1 MIGTISDT
9 KTIASARD
17 LGKRFGDFA
26 ALDAID
32 FSLQEKKIYGLLG
45 RNGAGKTTLM
55 QILTGQ
61 EFPTSGAVEVFGQ
74 APHENARVLT
84 DVCFV
89 KESQKYPDDFK
100 VRHVLA
106 SARHL
111 LPHWNEELAQTL
123 MEDFDLPSC
132 RKVKKLSRGM
142 TSALGVTVGLASR
155 APLTLFDEP
164 YLGLDA
170 VARHLFYDRLL
181 ADYAAHPRT
190 VVLSTH
196 LIDEVSD
203 LIEHVIL
210 IDKGRIVLDED
221 ADALRGGAV
230 VVSGLASLVAA
241 FTSNKTVLHR
251 ESLGSHERATVQTT
265 LTDTERD
272 RAVDEGLQFEPLS
285 LQQLVVRSTTAAGTT
300 TRQEDAR

>member
-1 MIGTISDT
+1 MIGTAFDT
-9 KTIASARD
+9 KTVASARG
-17 LGKRFGDFA
+17 LGKRFGDFV
-26 ALDAID
+26 ALDGID
-32 FSLQEKKIYGLLG
+32 FSLQENKIYGLLG
-45 RNGAGKTTLM
+45 RTGAGKTTLM

-61 EFPTSGAVEVFGQ
+61 EFQTSGVVEIFGQ
-74 APHENARVLT
+74 APHENSRVLT

-89 KESQKYPDDFK
+89 KEGQKYPDDFR
-100 VRHVLA
+100 VGHVLA
-106 SARHL
+106 TARHL

-123 MEDFDLPSC
+123 LEDFDLPLC

-181 ADYAAHPRT
+181 ADYAEHPRT

-196 LIDEVSD
+196 LIDEISD

-221 ADALRGGAV
+221 TDALREDAV
-230 VVSGLASLVAA
+230 VVSGLASLVAD

-251 ESLGSHERATVQTT
+251 ESLGNHERATVQAS
-265 LTDTERD
+265 LSDSERD
-272 RAVDEGLQFEPLS
+272 RAVDHGLHFEPLS
-285 LQQLVVRSTTAAGTT
+285 LQQLVVRSTTATK
-300 TRQEDAR
+300 EEAR

>member
-1 MIGTISDT
+1 MIGTAFDT
-9 KTIASARD
+9 KTVASARG
-17 LGKRFGDFA
+17 LGKRFGDFV
-26 ALDAID
+26 ALDGID
-32 FSLQEKKIYGLLG
+32 FSLQEDKIYGLLG

-61 EFPTSGAVEVFGQ
+61 EFQTSGVVEIFGQ
-74 APHENARVLT
+74 DPHENSRVLT

-89 KESQKYPDDFK
+89 KESQKYPDDFR
-100 VRHVLA
+100 VGHVLA
-106 SARHL
+106 TARHL

-123 MEDFDLPSC
+123 LEDFDLPLC

-181 ADYAAHPRT
+181 ADYAEHPRT

-221 ADALRGGAV
+221 TDALREGAV
-230 VVSGLASLVAA
+230 VVSGLASLVAD

-251 ESLGSHERATVQTT
+251 ESLGNHERATVQAS
-265 LTDTERD
+265 LSDSERD
-272 RAVDEGLQFEPLS
+272 RAMDDGLHFEPLS
-285 LQQLVVRSTTAAGTT
+285 LQQLVVRSTTATK
-300 TRQEDAR
+300 EDAR

>member
-1 MIGTISDT
+1 
-9 KTIASARD
+9 
-17 LGKRFGDFA
+17 
-26 ALDAID
+26 
-32 FSLQEKKIYGLLG
+32 
-45 RNGAGKTTLM
+45 M

-61 EFPTSGAVEVFGQ
+61 EFQTSGAVEIFGQ
-74 APHENARVLT
+74 APHENSRVLT

-89 KESQKYPDDFK
+89 KESQKYPDDFR
-100 VRHVLA
+100 VAHVLA
-106 SARHL
+106 TARHL

-123 MEDFDLPSC
+123 LEDFDLPLC

-181 ADYAAHPRT
+181 ADYAEHPRT

-221 ADALRGGAV
+221 TDALREGAV
-230 VVSGLASLVAA
+230 VVSGLASLVAD

-251 ESLGSHERATVQTT
+251 ESLGNHERATVQTT
-265 LTDTERD
+265 LSDSERD
-272 RAVDEGLQFEPLS
+272 RAVDDGLHFEPLS
-285 LQQLVVRSTTAAGTT
+285 IQQLVVRSTTATK
-300 TRQEDAR
+300 EDAR

>member
-1 MIGTISDT
+1 MIGTAFDT
-9 KTIASARD
+9 KTVASARG
-17 LGKRFGDFA
+17 LGKRFGDFV
-26 ALDAID
+26 ALDGID
-32 FSLQEKKIYGLLG
+32 FSLQENKIYGLLG

-61 EFPTSGAVEVFGQ
+61 EFQTSGTVEIFGQ
-74 APHENARVLT
+74 APHENSRALT
-84 DVCFV
+84 EVCFV

-100 VRHVLA
+100 VGHVLA
-106 SARHL
+106 TARHL
-111 LPHWNEELAQTL
+111 LPHWNEEFAQTL
-123 MEDFDLPSC
+123 LEDFDLPLC

-181 ADYAAHPRT
+181 ADYAEHPRT

-210 IDKGRIVLDED
+210 IDKGRIILDED
-221 ADALRGGAV
+221 TDALREGAV
-230 VVSGLASLVAA
+230 VVSGLASLVAD

-251 ESLGSHERATVQTT
+251 ESLGNHERATVQTT
-265 LTDTERD
+265 LSDSERD
-272 RAVDEGLQFEPLS
+272 RAVDDGLHFEPLS
-285 LQQLVVRSTTAAGTT
+285 LQQLVVRSTTATK
-300 TRQEDAR
+300 EDAR

>member
-1 MIGTISDT
+1 MIGTAFDT
-9 KTIASARD
+9 KTVASARG
-17 LGKRFGDFA
+17 LGKRFGDFV
-26 ALDAID
+26 ALDGID
-32 FSLQEKKIYGLLG
+32 FSLQEDKIYGLLG

-61 EFPTSGAVEVFGQ
+61 EFQTSGVVEIFGQ
-74 APHENARVLT
+74 DPHENSRVLT

-89 KESQKYPDDFK
+89 KESQKYPDDFR
-100 VRHVLA
+100 VGHVLA
-106 SARHL
+106 TARHL

-123 MEDFDLPSC
+123 LEDFDLPLC

-181 ADYAAHPRT
+181 ADYAEHPRT

-221 ADALRGGAV
+221 TDALREGAV
-230 VVSGLASLVAA
+230 VVSGLAPLVAD

-251 ESLGSHERATVQTT
+251 ESLGNHERATVQAS
-265 LTDTERD
+265 LSDSERD
-272 RAVDEGLQFEPLS
+272 RAMDDGLHFEPLS
-285 LQQLVVRSTTAAGTT
+285 LQQLVVRSTTATK
-300 TRQEDAR
+300 EDAR

>member
-1 MIGTISDT
+1 MIGTAFDT
-9 KTIASARD
+9 KAVASARG
-17 LGKRFGDFA
+17 LGKRFGDFV
-26 ALDAID
+26 ALDGID
-32 FSLQEKKIYGLLG
+32 FSLQENKIYGLLG

-61 EFPTSGAVEVFGQ
+61 EFQTTGAVEIFGQ
-74 APHENARVLT
+74 APHENFRALT

-100 VRHVLA
+100 VGHVLA
-106 SARHL
+106 TARHL
-111 LPHWNEELAQTL
+111 LPHWNEEFAQTL
-123 MEDFDLPSC
+123 LEDFDLPLC

-142 TSALGVTVGLASR
+142 TSALGVTVGLAAR

-181 ADYAAHPRT
+181 ADYAEHPRT

-221 ADALRGGAV
+221 TDALREGAV
-230 VVSGLASLVAA
+230 VVSGLASLVAD

-251 ESLGSHERATVQTT
+251 ESLGNHERATVQTIPS
-265 LTDTERD
+265 DSERD
-272 RAVDEGLQFEPLS
+272 RAVDDGLHFEPLS
-285 LQQLVVRSTTAAGTT
+285 LQQLVVRSTTATK
-300 TRQEDAR
+300 EDAR

>member
-9 KTIASARD
+9 KTIASARG

-84 DVCFV
+84 EVCFV

-265 LTDTERD
+265 LTHTERD

-285 LQQLVVRSTTAAGTT
+285 LQQLVVRSTTA
-300 TRQEDAR
+300 RKEDAR

>member
-1 MIGTISDT
+1 MIGTAFDT
-9 KTIASARD
+9 KTVASARG
-17 LGKRFGDFA
+17 LGKRFGDFV
-26 ALDAID
+26 ALDGID
-32 FSLQEKKIYGLLG
+32 FSLQENKIYGLLG

-61 EFPTSGAVEVFGQ
+61 EFQTSGTVEIFGQ
-74 APHENARVLT
+74 APHENSRALT
-84 DVCFV
+84 AVCFV

-100 VRHVLA
+100 VGHVLA
-106 SARHL
+106 TARHL
-111 LPHWNEELAQTL
+111 LPHWNEEFAQTL
-123 MEDFDLPSC
+123 LEDFDLPLC

-181 ADYAAHPRT
+181 ADYAEHPRT

-210 IDKGRIVLDED
+210 IDKGRIILDED
-221 ADALRGGAV
+221 TDALREGAV
-230 VVSGLASLVAA
+230 VVSGLASLVAD

-251 ESLGSHERATVQTT
+251 ESLGNHERATVQTT
-265 LTDTERD
+265 LSDSERD
-272 RAVDEGLQFEPLS
+272 RAVDEGLHFEPLS
-285 LQQLVVRSTTAAGTT
+285 LQQLVVRSTTATK
-300 TRQEDAR
+300 EDAR

>member
-1 MIGTISDT
+1 MIGTVSDT
-9 KTIASARD
+9 TTIASARS
-17 LGKRFGDFA
+17 LGKRFGDVT
-26 ALDAID
+26 ALDDID
-32 FSLQEKKIYGLLG
+32 FSLQENKIYGLLG

-84 DVCFV
+84 DVCYV

-111 LPHWNEELAQTL
+111 
-123 MEDFDLPSC
+123 
-132 RKVKKLSRGM
+132 
-142 TSALGVTVGLASR
+142 
-155 APLTLFDEP
+155 
-164 YLGLDA
+164 
-170 VARHLFYDRLL
+170 FYDRLL
-181 ADYAAHPRT
+181 ADYAQHPRT

-221 ADALRGGAV
+221 AGALREGAV
-230 VVSGLASLVAA
+230 VVSGLAPLVAA

-265 LTDTERD
+265 LSDAERD
-272 RAVDEGLQFEPLS
+272 RAVDEGLCSSDRSRSVRPSSRSSATPAATSISAAASSPCSGLPS
-285 LQQLVVRSTTAAGTT
+285 RSTC
-300 TRQEDAR
+300 RP

>member
-1 MIGTISDT
+1 
-9 KTIASARD
+9 
-17 LGKRFGDFA
+17 
-26 ALDAID
+26 
-32 FSLQEKKIYGLLG
+32 
-45 RNGAGKTTLM
+45 M
-55 QILTGQ
+55 QIFTGQ
-61 EFPTSGAVEVFGQ
+61 EFQTSGAVEIFGH
-74 APHENARVLT
+74 APHENSRALT

-100 VRHVLA
+100 VGHVLA
-106 SARHL
+106 TARHL
-111 LPHWNEELAQTL
+111 LPHWNEEFAQTL
-123 MEDFDLPSC
+123 LEDCDLPLC

-181 ADYAAHPRT
+181 VDYAEHPRT

-221 ADALRGGAV
+221 TDAPREGAV
-230 VVSGLASLVAA
+230 VVITLQKWWPDIGHWFADAPRSVPMVWLPALVAA
-241 FTSNKTVLHR
+241 AGIVAAWALVR
-251 ESLGSHERATVQTT
+251 RAT
-265 LTDTERD
+265 
-272 RAVDEGLQFEPLS
+272 A
-285 LQQLVVRSTTAAGTT
+285 
-300 TRQEDAR
+300 

>member
-1 MIGTISDT
+1 MIGTAFDT
-9 KTIASARD
+9 TTVASARG
-17 LGKRFGDFA
+17 LGKRFGDFV
-26 ALDAID
+26 ALDGID
-32 FSLQEKKIYGLLG
+32 FSLQENKIYGLLG

-61 EFPTSGAVEVFGQ
+61 EFQTSGVVEIFGQ
-74 APHENARVLT
+74 DPHENSRVLT

-89 KESQKYPDDFK
+89 KESQKYPDDFR
-100 VRHVLA
+100 VGHVLA
-106 SARHL
+106 TARHL

-123 MEDFDLPSC
+123 LEDFDLPLC

-181 ADYAAHPRT
+181 ADYAEHPRT

-221 ADALRGGAV
+221 TDALREGAV
-230 VVSGLASLVAA
+230 VVSGLAPLVAD

-251 ESLGSHERATVQTT
+251 ESLGNHERATVQAS
-265 LTDTERD
+265 LSDSERD
-272 RAVDEGLQFEPLS
+272 RAMDDGLHFEPLS
-285 LQQLVVRSTTAAGTT
+285 LQQLVVRSTTATK
-300 TRQEDAR
+300 EDAR

>member
-1 MIGTISDT
+1 MIGTAFDT
-9 KTIASARD
+9 KTVASARG
-17 LGKRFGDFA
+17 LGKRFGDFV
-26 ALDAID
+26 ALDGID
-32 FSLQEKKIYGLLG
+32 FSLQENKIYGLLG

-61 EFPTSGAVEVFGQ
+61 EFQTSGVVEIFGQ
-74 APHENARVLT
+74 APHENSRVLT

-89 KESQKYPDDFK
+89 KESQKYPDDFR
-100 VRHVLA
+100 VGHVLA
-106 SARHL
+106 TARHL
-111 LPHWNEELAQTL
+111 LPRWNEELAQTL
-123 MEDFDLPSC
+123 LEDFDLPLC

-181 ADYAAHPRT
+181 ADYAEHPRT

-221 ADALRGGAV
+221 TDALREGAV
-230 VVSGLASLVAA
+230 VVSGLASLVAD

-251 ESLGSHERATVQTT
+251 ESLGNHERATVQAS
-265 LTDTERD
+265 LSDSERD
-272 RAVDEGLQFEPLS
+272 RAVDDGLHFEPLS
-285 LQQLVVRSTTAAGTT
+285 LQQLVVRSTTATK
-300 TRQEDAR
+300 EDAR

>member
-1 MIGTISDT
+1 MIGTAFDT
-9 KTIASARD
+9 KTVASARG
-17 LGKRFGDFA
+17 LGKRFGDFV
-26 ALDAID
+26 ALDGID
-32 FSLQEKKIYGLLG
+32 FPLQENKIYGLLG
-45 RNGAGKTTLM
+45 RTGAGKTTLM

-61 EFPTSGAVEVFGQ
+61 EFQTSGVVEIFGQ
-74 APHENARVLT
+74 APHENSRVLT

-89 KESQKYPDDFK
+89 KESQKYPDDFR
-100 VRHVLA
+100 VGHVLA
-106 SARHL
+106 TARHL

-123 MEDFDLPSC
+123 LEDFDLPLC

-181 ADYAAHPRT
+181 ADYAEHPRT

-196 LIDEVSD
+196 LIDEIGD

-221 ADALRGGAV
+221 TDALREGAV
-230 VVSGLASLVAA
+230 VVSGLASLVAD

-251 ESLGSHERATVQTT
+251 ESLGNHERATVQAS
-265 LTDTERD
+265 LSDSERD
-272 RAVDEGLQFEPLS
+272 RAVDHGLHFEPLS
-285 LQQLVVRSTTAAGTT
+285 LQQLVVRSTTATK
-300 TRQEDAR
+300 EEAR

>member
-1 MIGTISDT
+1 
-9 KTIASARD
+9 
-17 LGKRFGDFA
+17 
-26 ALDAID
+26 
-32 FSLQEKKIYGLLG
+32 
-45 RNGAGKTTLM
+45 M

-61 EFPTSGAVEVFGQ
+61 EFQTSGVVEIFGQ
-74 APHENARVLT
+74 APHENSRVLT

-89 KESQKYPDDFK
+89 KESQKYPDDFR
-100 VRHVLA
+100 VGHVLA
-106 SARHL
+106 TARHL

-123 MEDFDLPSC
+123 LEDFDLPLC

-181 ADYAAHPRT
+181 ADYAEHPRT

-196 LIDEVSD
+196 LIDEIGD

-221 ADALRGGAV
+221 TDALREGAV
-230 VVSGLASLVAA
+230 VVSGLASLVAD

-251 ESLGSHERATVQTT
+251 ESLGNHERATVQAS
-265 LTDTERD
+265 LSDSERD
-272 RAVDEGLQFEPLS
+272 RAVDHGLHFEPLS
-285 LQQLVVRSTTAAGTT
+285 LQQLVVRSTTATK
-300 TRQEDAR
+300 EEAR

>member
-9 KTIASARD
+9 KTIASARG

-251 ESLGSHERATVQTT
+251 ESLGSHERATVQTS

-300 TRQEDAR
+300 TRQEEAR